1 MLRALTAATAVA
13 ISTYFLI
20 PPHHNLRRLT
30 PPQPRVRRRSPRSH
44 RLAATAVTLAALALI
59 GLPWGLIPAA
69 IAYYSIPRALS
80 RLEPT
85 TTKQRNARIAHDLPL
100 AIDLLTACL
109 RAGRPP
115 QHALTLVAEALPGP
129 LADVFTKIAHHL
141 ALGAD
146 PTTAWAHLRTE
157 PSCAPIARAIT
168 RSLRSGAPLTK
179 TLEHLAD
186 ETRRAHHH
194 TADQQA
200 RAAES
205 RATLPLGLCFLPAFV
220 LLSIVP
226 TIADALIP
234 YLLHP

>member
-1 MLRALTAATAVA
+1 VSHTLPAAAAVA
-13 ISTYFLI
+13 LSTYLLV
-20 PPHHNLRRLT
+20 PPHPGLRRLT
-30 PPQPRVRRRSPRSH
+30 PPKPRPRRHLPRAH
-44 RLAATAVTLAALALI
+44 RLAAIGAALATLALI
-59 GLPWGLIPAA
+59 GLPWGLIPGA
-69 IAYYSIPRALS
+69 IAYYAIPRALA
-80 RLEPT
+80 RLEPA
-85 TTKQRNARIAHDLPL
+85 TTKQRNARITRDLPL

-115 QHALTLVAEALPGP
+115 QQALALVAEALPGP
-129 LADVFTKIAHHL
+129 LADVLSKIAHHL

-146 PTTAWAHLRTE
+146 PTTAWAHLRAE
-157 PSCAPIARAIT
+157 PSCVPMGRAIS
-168 RSLRSGAPLTK
+168 RSLRSGAPLSK

-186 ETRRAHHH
+186 ETRRTHHH